1 VAVVS
6 PELHRRPHLTL
17 WERLKYLRNPSQ
29 VYLCTDLVKEAK
41 EFFDEE

>member
-1 VAVVS
+1 
-6 PELHRRPHLTL
+6 
-17 WERLKYLRNPSQ
+17 LRNPSQ